1 VGVTPSAFYP
11 LFARY
16 TAPLMSR
23 STFKEVVAGERL
35 LRFRIPAA
43 WTEDVEADGGA
54 VYFDE
59 TAADT
64 GTLRV
69 KVMTFTAEDE
79 VAGDVAVAARE
90 LAALEPTPDQSVEA
104 LGNGNALR
112 VHRESSDSTS
122 FQVWMLASMDPPH
135 RMRLAVFSFATL
147 AAHADRAATRRVVEM
162 LDREIRAARFAHQW
176 S

>member
-1 VGVTPSAFYP
+1 MGGAPPAFY
-11 LFARY
+11 LVFARY
-16 TAPLMSR
+16 TAPLMSA
-23 STFKEVVAGERL
+23 FKEVLAGDRL

-43 WTEDVEADGGA
+43 WTEDVESDGGA
-54 VYFDE
+54 AYFDE
-59 TAADT
+59 RADA

-79 VAGDVAVAARE
+79 VAGDAAVAARE
-90 LAALEPTPDQSVEA
+90 LAALEPMPDQTVET

-112 VHRESSDSTS
+112 VHRETSDSTV

-135 RMRLAVFSFATL
+135 RMRLAVFSFATV
-147 AAHADRAATRRVVEM
+147 AARAESAETMRVVEM